1 MSLPRNVVI
10 TSAVRTPIGSFNGA
24 LAPLKAPQLGSI
36 VIREALK
43 RSQLKPD
50 QVQQVIMGNVITAGV
65 GQAPARQ
72 AAIFAGLPTSV
83 DCMTINKVCGS
94 GLKAVMLAR
103 NEIALGE
110 ADIVVAGGMESMS
123 NAPYLLDKARW
134 GYRMGHA
141 ELIDAMIR
149 DGLWDVYNNFH
160 MGNAAELCAR
170 ECNIPR
176 EAQDEFAVLSY
187 KRALEAQEKGYFKEE
202 IVPVPVPQKKGEII
216 VEEDEEPKKARFE
229 KIPTLR
235 PAFEKDGTVTAANAS
250 KINDGASAVVVMAE
264 ETAQALGI
272 KPLARIVAQA
282 TASKDPEWFTTAPAD
297 AIQRVLQKAQM
308 TVDDIDL
315 FEINEAFAV
324 VTIAVDNILGI
335 PVEKVNIAGGAVAL
349 GHPIGASGAR
359 ILTTLIHN
367 LKRTGGKRGIA
378 SLCIGGGEAVAV
390 IIEMM

>member
-264 ETAQALGI
+264 ETAQSLGI